1 MPVKISN
8 ISVRSLGPIDK
19 LQETLQNVNL
29 IFSPNE
35 KGKTYLTE
43 FMIRSL
49 FRNLKRWNYMRKDG
63 KGHITV
69 NGISD
74 EEIRFS
80 PTSTKKLEDYLD
92 ENNKGLPDSIASL
105 LAAKGAQASI
115 SQNGINRYILKDVL
129 SGMNMLDQIENKIS
143 KTVQSAE
150 LNNGTINISKKG
162 EGKQYKDKKEELE
175 RLDNLFREIE
185 TNYSRGMVE
194 DYKQKITRHETMISR
209 LQEAKKHKAFIISQQ
224 IKDTEEELAKYPEE
238 ELNALEHDI
247 RSFEDTSAD
256 YTKKENQ
263 YETALEKARNA
274 EWLEKAKDQYKE
286 LLNDNSVKINPLFYA
301 ITGIG
306 ALGTIILLLLNL
318 KLLSLAAF
326 MLTFFGAFAIFRQL
340 FFQVKNSGKEQE
352 LERLR
357 SEFQQKTDREL
368 TDIAVLE
375 EELEFRRQQ
384 ADRAEFIRSEL
395 EEISDKINEIENH
408 VNYRFDMLP
417 GEIPGKAQWRN
428 YLKELKNKQKETLKK
443 LNHEKEL
450 LTELGVSPSDYRYD
464 DPGIPYSE
472 EQLSTYQS
480 GLEELKEK
488 LKQQEDTL
496 NNIKQRICDVTGDN
510 FSVPLETL
518 FNNLHNKREE
528 VREELKKISAE
539 IIAGIIVH
547 NEVETVRKEE
557 DEKIQQGLSST
568 YVTQPLFDITKR
580 YKSLSLDNEQNLLVS
595 DDYEDFL
602 LQDLS
607 TGAREQIMLALRI
620 GFCNKL
626 LKQDSMFLI
635 LDDAFQHSDWEK
647 RELLVNKLAEI
658 SKMGWQIIYLTMD
671 NHIYD
676 LFQEVG
682 DRPEIDFKSI
692 EL

>member
-263 YETALEKARNA
+263 YETTLEKARNA